1 MEITNK
7 YQNGKI
13 YMVWTTLGDDKY
25 YGSTIQNLSMR
36 MAKHRCDY
44 KKKIINLSVFLI
56 FDKYGLENCK
66 IELVLDYPCNSKE
79 ELTKKEGEYIRNN
92 KCVNKRIA
100 GRIDKE
106 YYEDNKELIHQQHKN
121 HYEDNKEL
129 IQQKHKEYREKEDN
143 KIKMKEYQKKYYET
157 NKQKIKQKNL
167 K

>member
-13 YMVWTTLGDDKY
+13 YMIWTTLGDEKY
-25 YGSTIQNLSMR
+25 YGSTIRKLSMR
-36 MAKHRCDY
+36 MASHRNNY
-44 KKKIINLSVFLI
+44 KTGLNVSSCFL
-56 FDKYGLENCK
+56 FDKYGIENCK
-66 IELVLDYPCNSKE
+66 IELVINYPCNSKE
-79 ELTKKEGEYIRNN
+79 ELIKKEGEYIRNN
-92 KCVNKRIA
+92 DCINKRIA

-106 YYEDNKELIHQQHKN
+106 YYEDNKELLQQKHKK

-129 IQQKHKEYREKEDN
+129 ILQKHKEYREKEDN
-143 KIKMKEYQKKYYET
+143 KKKMKEYQKIYYET